1 MRTSLP
7 VLAAAAVLAAGL
19 LDPGSKALAQSF
31 GNSFNGLQVK
41 GDQPIAIESDQL
53 DVDDAQALATFT
65 GNVNVAQGEMVMK
78 TAKLLVFYVKDE
90 AAKAGGGKAGGK
102 TGGGKTGGAVAVEAT
117 PKASTGGALPGGSS
131 EIDRMQASGKVY
143 IKSADQVAT
152 SEKADFDM
160 ASQIAVLTGNVVMTQ
175 GDNVARGEILT
186 IHMDTGLAKLGGGR
200 VKILMAPQ
208 QKPAP

>member
-1 MRTSLP
+1 MRTALP
-7 VLAAAAVLAAGL
+7 FFAAAAVLAAGL

-90 AAKAGGGKAGGK
+90 AAKAGGGK
-102 TGGGKTGGAVAVEAT
+102 TGGAKTGGAVAVEAT

-131 EIDRMQASGKVY
+131 EIDKMQASGKVY